1 MGALDGKKA
10 LITGAS
16 RGIGRAIAVTFA
28 QEGADL
34 ALFATNAELLTAVAE
49 ELRGSGRKVSVHACD
64 VRDAAAVSA
73 QVDQARDAL
82 GGLDIVVNN
91 AGVTADQLLLRLK
104 DEDWQ
109 RCLDVNLTGAFR
121 VTKAASRALLK
132 SKHGRIINV
141 SSVVGLTGNAGQSA
155 YAASKAGLIGFTKSV
170 AQELASRAITVNA
183 IAPGFIDTDMTA
195 KLTAEQ
201 QAAIAQK
208 IPLGRVGSPLD
219 VAWAAVFLASDS
231 AAYVTG
237 EVLRVDGGLGM
248 KGGPGT
254 TARRG
259 VQRGPGRDVEGTP
272 PSPAKRGWKG

>member
-28 QEGADL
+28 QEGADV
-34 ALFATNAELLTAVAE
+34 ALMATNQELLAAVAE

-64 VRDAAAVSA
+64 VRDADAVSA
-73 QVDQARDAL
+73 QVDAAKDAL

-104 DEDWQ
+104 DDDWQ

-132 SKHGRIINV
+132 SKHGRIINI

-155 YAASKAGLIGFTKSV
+155 YAASKAGLVGFTKSV
-170 AQELASRAITVNA
+170 AQELASRGITVNA
-183 IAPGFIDTDMTA
+183 IAPGFIETDMTA
-195 KLTAEQ
+195 KLTPEQ

-208 IPLGRVGSPLD
+208 IPLGRVASPLD
-219 VAWAAVFLASDS
+219 VAWAAVFLASDR
-231 AAYVTG
+231 AAYITG

-248 KGGPGT
+248 
-254 TARRG
+254 
-259 VQRGPGRDVEGTP
+259 
-272 PSPAKRGWKG
+272 